1 MKTII
6 IAFIFTSQIILG
18 QNTPVVIAHRGAS
31 SLAPENTMASFISAI
46 DMNVD
51 FIEYKHDSL

>member
-6 IAFIFTSQIILG
+6 IGFLFISQIIIA
-18 QNTPVVIAHRGAS
+18 QNSPVVIAHRGAS

-51 FIEYKHDSL
+51 FI